1 MIPWYIEGGEVW
13 NETADLKKKSAA
25 ITVND
30 KSTNFS
36 INMNKV
42 VFLQAFKLYY
52 LPVCQDVRCG
62 VNLVGHMS
70 DTSFWNGSSKSK
82 IIFFLKNHSEK

>member
-1 MIPWYIEGGEVW
+1 MIPWYIEGGEFW

-36 INMNKV
+36 INMKKV
-42 VFLQAFKLYY
+42 VFLQAFK
-52 LPVCQDVRCG
+52 
-62 VNLVGHMS
+62 
-70 DTSFWNGSSKSK
+70 
-82 IIFFLKNHSEK
+82 